1 MKVLLMI
8 VAVFS
13 IICSPN
19 IYAYDTKYS
28 LHGVRTSFLTGN
40 HQDKNSWKKPG
51 GMSLMYLSD
60 GFHNR
65 AGYRQRLLNNGDTHI
80 DLYARATNQPSGF
93 SDGTISGYG
102 DHRPLLKQLN
112 DSGLKPVIWLTPEK
126 RRGDG
131 GGSVAEESAFIEQ
144 YIKKNDDLVAGYVV
158 GLELDEHMSADKVT
172 ALVNKAKSLTNK
184 PVGVHLTPG
193 VGGATGNLNYY
204 RNADYIY
211 LQFGDHLTGDFT
223 TDSALAVAMLK
234 QALTVGLPVVANEY
248 SIVSES
254 AGARALGDLLCAN
267 GAVGTGNGRSITFCG
282 AEEVRKESNF
292 LKKHEKELI
301 GVAGVSVAIVAVYF
315 YQKHF
320 NEPPLNFTLKGNDNY
335 QTYGANR
342 AFNLFEKNDN
352 SLNFEMELSHTT
364 ADDLNE
370 NKIFFG
376 FTGTF

>member
-1 MKVLLMI
+1 MKKYLIVWVLC
-8 VAVFS
+8 
-13 IICSPN
+13 IICSPK
-19 IYAYDTKYS
+19 IYAYDTNYS

-40 HQDKNSWKKPG
+40 HHDKNSWKKPG

-80 DLYARATNQPSGF
+80 DLYARATNQPNGF

-102 DHRPLLKQLN
+102 DYRPLLKQLN

-254 AGARALGDLLCAN
+254 AGAKALGDLLCQN
-267 GAVGTGNGRSITFCG
+267 GAVGTGNGRTIQFCG
-282 AEEVRKESNF
+282 AEEVPKETNF
-292 LKKHEKELI
+292 LKKHETELI
-301 GVAGVSVAIVAVYF
+301 GIAGVSVAIAAVYYYNKKF
-315 YQKHF
+315 G
-320 NEPPLNFTLKGNDNY
+320 EPPLDFTLKGNEDH
-335 QTYGANR
+335 QIYGIGR
-342 AFNLFEKNDN
+342 SFNLTDN
-352 SLNFEMELSHTT
+352 SQILLNYERHDHEGEDANVAMISYNLS
-364 ADDLNE
+364 
-370 NKIFFG
+370 F
-376 FTGTF
+376 

>member
-1 MKVLLMI
+1 MRIDYFLVSLVLS
-8 VAVFS
+8 S
-13 IICSPN
+13 ILLVPVGQ
-19 IYAYDTKYS
+19 AYDKTYS
-28 LHGVRTSFLTGN
+28 LHGARSSFLTGVY
-40 HQDKNSWKKPG
+40 QDENSWMKPG

-60 GFHNR
+60 GFQNR

-80 DLYARATNQPSGF
+80 DLYARATNQPNGF

-102 DHRPLLKQLN
+102 NYRSLLQQLN
-112 DSGLKPVIWLTPEK
+112 ASGLKPVIWLTPEQ

-131 GGSVAEESAFIEQ
+131 GGSVAEESAFIEH
-144 YIKKNDDLVAGYVV
+144 YIKTNDDLVAGYVV

-267 GAVGTGNGRSITFCG
+267 GAVGTGNGRNIAYCG
-282 AEEVRKESNF
+282 HEDVP
-292 LKKHEKELI
+292 KKNRDGEYAAYVLGI
-301 GVAGVSVAIVAVYF
+301 AVVAIGAYYLHTNYDF
-315 YQKHF
+315 EFKF
-320 NEPPLNFTLKGNDNY
+320 NATDNY
-335 QTYGANR
+335 QTYGTKKT
-342 AFNLFEKNDN
+342 FNLFEKNDN
-352 SLNFEMELSHTT
+352 SLNFEMDLSHTT
-364 ADDLNE
+364 TDDFHSNRL
-370 NKIFFG
+370 FFG
-376 FTGTF
+376 FSGTF

>member
-1 MKVLLMI
+1 MVAVLLGSLI
-8 VAVFS
+8 SLSSF
-13 IICSPN
+13 
-19 IYAYDTKYS
+19 AYDTNYS
-28 LHGVRTSFLTGN
+28 LHGARSSFLTGV

-60 GFHNR
+60 AFQNR

-80 DLYARATNQPSGF
+80 DLYARATNQPNGF

-102 DHRPLLKQLN
+102 NYRALLQQLN
-112 DSGLKPVIWLTPEK
+112 ASGLKPVIWLTPEQ

-131 GGSVAEESAFIEQ
+131 GGSVAEESAFIEH
-144 YIKKNDDLVAGYVV
+144 YIKTNDDLVAGYVV

-193 VGGATGNLNYY
+193 VGGVTGNLNYY

-267 GAVGTGNGRSITFCG
+267 GAVGTGNGRNIAYCG
-282 AEEVRKESNF
+282 HEDVP
-292 LKKHEKELI
+292 KKNKDGEYAAYVLGI
-301 GVAGVSVAIVAVYF
+301 AVVAIGAYYLHTTYDF
-315 YQKHF
+315 
-320 NEPPLNFTLKGNDNY
+320 ELKFDMTDNY
-335 QTYGANR
+335 QTYGTKKT
-342 AFNLFEKNDN
+342 FSLFEKNDN
-352 SLNFEMELSHTT
+352 SLNFEMDLSHTT
-364 ADDLNE
+364 TDDFHS

-376 FTGTF
+376 FSGTF